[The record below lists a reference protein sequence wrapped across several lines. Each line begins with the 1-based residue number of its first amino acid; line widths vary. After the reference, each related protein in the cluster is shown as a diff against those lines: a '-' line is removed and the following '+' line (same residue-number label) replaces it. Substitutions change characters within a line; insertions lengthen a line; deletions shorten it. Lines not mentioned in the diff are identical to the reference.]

1 MAKPSLID
9 VISTDLCICKSVA
22 KNSVVHA
29 AGAVYVRLTP
39 QSEGGSSQIPRLSYR
54 FYILFRIV

>member
-29 AGAVYVRLTP
+29 AGAVYVRL
-39 QSEGGSSQIPRLSYR
+39 EGGSSQIPRLSYH